1 MLNRILLTAVALG
14 VVGVASPTWAAP
26 LSVCVEDHVFS
37 FDVLDAAQYQFDGAN
52 ADSLTVPWTENQHY
66 VHGYMVTVPGGPVPA
81 SNNPYPL
88 YSGNPVA
95 FAGNMDLAMLFS
107 SNDGP
112 YTNPSGDTFDV
123 SLVGDEGS
131 VKIMGWVATQGFPS
145 QVLYHPNSPADT
157 MLLDITL
164 DTVTLLSRADH
175 DVAVPVEGEGW
186 VNTFMGEDLAPQT
199 VRGTIRFALQTPSD
213 LFPSSVIGG
222 TYDPLTLYSGLDDQ
236 YNSRIQGHTG
246 VPEPATMA
254 LVGLGLVAVLVKR
267 RRK

>member
-1 MLNRILLTAVALG
+1 MLNRILLTAVVLV
-14 VVGVASPTWAAP
+14 VVGVASPAWAAP
-26 LSVCVEDHVFS
+26 LSVEIEDHVFS
-37 FDVLDAAQYQFDGAN
+37 FDVLDAAQYQFDGTN
-52 ADSLTVPWTENQHY
+52 ADSLTVPWRENQHY
-66 VHGYMVTVPGGPVPA
+66 VHGYTVTVPGGPVPA
-81 SNNPYPL
+81 SNDPYPL

-95 FAGNMDLAMLFS
+95 FAGNMELAMLFS

-131 VKIMGWVATQGFPS
+131 VKIVGWVATQGFPPL
-145 QVLYHPNSPADT
+145 VLYPNPAADIV
-157 MLLDITL
+157 LLDITL
-164 DTVTLLSRADH
+164 DKVTLLSRADH

-186 VNTFMGEDLAPQT
+186 VNTLMGEDLAPRT

-222 TYDPLTLYSGLDDQ
+222 TYDPLTHYSGLDDQ
-236 YNSRIQGHTG
+236 YNSRIQGHAG
-246 VPEPATMA
+246 VPEPATLA
-254 LVGLGLVAVLVKR
+254 LVGLGLVATLVKR